1 MKSFILNHPRSIL
14 LGGLMLFVSSFG
26 WAQTTSG
33 SNNVADADKLG
44 VAVKLIDNKGTIKY
58 LQSNNGITTITSTET
73 GNLTRT
79 TWQLGGELI
88 ADTDITTGAQEFK
101 LTLNDGTNQGT
112 FVIAGIETATSTSGY
127 TLLVRETSS
136 GEVKQLTTTD
146 LVQSGYTKD
155 TADSTEEGNDE
166 IVITSTGV
174 PALSGNEG
182 KISVYRN
189 GTKLLHTTD
198 FSVDASAGT
207 VTVTG
212 TSDFSIITG
221 DVFEVQF
228 VK

>member
-1 MKSFILNHPRSIL
+1 MKTFILYNPRSIL
-14 LGGLMLFVSSFG
+14 LGGLMLFVSNLG
-26 WAQTTSG
+26 WSQTTSDIAKG
-33 SNNVADADKLG
+33 SNT
-44 VAVKLIDNKGTIKY
+44 VKVIDNKGTIKF
-58 LQSNNGITTITSTET
+58 LQSSNGITT
-73 GNLTRT
+73 LTNTTTDVTTT
-79 TWQLGGELI
+79 TWQLGGSL
-88 ADTDITTGAQEFK
+88 DDDVNITTGAQEFK

-112 FVIAGIETATSTSGY
+112 FVIAGIETAASTSGY
-127 TLLVRETSS
+127 TLLVRETST
-136 GEVKQLTTTD
+136 GEVQQLTTTD

-155 TADSTEEGNDE
+155 TADSTEEANNE
-166 IVITSTGV
+166 IVITSTGI

-189 GTKLLHTTD
+189 GTKLLHSTD

-207 VTVTG
+207 TTVTG